1 MEIMQSYQNERTEID
16 LMEVLRLLLHNAWI
30 IGIAAVVL
38 ALGGLV
44 FSKFF
49 ITPKY
54 TSTTSIYV
62 LNNNENTGVTYTDTQ
77 LSLQIM
83 KDYKEII
90 TSRSVLE
97 ETMRICHLDMTYKT
111 IKDKVKLSNTDGTR
125 VIQISVTDPDPE
137 AAREIA
143 DTIRIVSTEKIKAIV
158 NVDAVN
164 TVDEAN
170 LPTAASS
177 PSVMRWTLIGFLA
190 GALLSILVLVILYLV
205 DTTIKS
211 TDEVE
216 KYLGLSTLASIPV
229 IASPE
234 AAKKHKKKGVVQ
246 KLFKKA

>member
-1 MEIMQSYQNERTEID
+1 MQSYQNERTEID

>member
-1 MEIMQSYQNERTEID
+1 MQSYQNERTEID

-44 FSKFF
+44 FSRFF

-97 ETMRICHLDMTYKT
+97 ETIRLCNLDITYKSM
-111 IKDKVKLSNTDGTR
+111 KDKVKLSNTDGTR

-137 AAREIA
+137 MAREIA
-143 DTIRIVSTEKIKAIV
+143 DTIRVVSTDKIKAIV

-190 GALLSILVLVILYLV
+190 GALLAILVLIILYLV

-211 TDEVE
+211 TDEIE

-229 IASPE
+229 IAAPDS
-234 AAKKHKKKGVVQ
+234 AKKHKKKGGIQ
-246 KLFKKA
+246 KLFRKA